1 VTYHIVV
8 GLPDGRTAYADSD
21 EPVAAA
27 MHRVNN
33 KIMDNEHKRDIGYP
47 GSPRDYE
54 LISAWLDDNEAL
66 SQSCRVGLWP
76 GVTCIHDKLP
86 GSKVVVLPSRGARMQ
101 GTGRYDA
108 ATIKQALTSIYRFTK
123 EQADYIVRYTMDDR
137 EHPSKEWKT
146 RSGFITLR
154 YFGADKFALEDSRG
168 NSGKALPISRRKRYN
183 PESKGIPEATS
194 RKDSRMPP
202 TARGRRSTAPPP
214 APEPEPES
222 NGVVDFQRYL
232 DKDLTPT
239 MQDFVVWFEE
249 NVAELEDVPIDK
261 LLTLGPRLYGQFQRS
276 DFNRSQREAR
286 RSERAER
293 RRPEPEPEPE
303 PEPAPARRGRGRPA
317 AKAAAA
323 PARSAARSAPAKP
336 APEQAAAPARRG
348 RRSSAKSSAE
358 APY

>member
-1 VTYHIVV
+1 MTYHIVIA
-8 GLPDGRTAYADSD
+8 LPDGRTAYADSD

-33 KIMDNEHKRDIGYP
+33 KIMDNEHKRNIGYP

-54 LISAWLDDNEAL
+54 LIAAWLDENEAL

-76 GVTCIHDKLP
+76 GVTCIHDESP
-86 GSKVVVLPSRGARMQ
+86 GSRVVVLPSRGGRMKVA
-101 GTGRYDA
+101 GRYSA
-108 ATIKQALTSIYRFTK
+108 EAIKSVLVSEYRFTK
-123 EQADYIVRYTMDDR
+123 EQADFVMRYTSEDR
-137 EHPSKEWKT
+137 DHPSKEWKT

-154 YFGADKFALEDSRG
+154 YFGAGKFALEDHRG
-168 NSGKALPISRRKRYN
+168 NSGKALLISSRKRYT
-183 PESKGIPEATS
+183 PESKGIPEATP

-232 DKDLTPT
+232 DRDITPT
-239 MQDFVVWFEE
+239 MTDFVTWFED
-249 NVAELEDVPIDK
+249 NVAALEDVPIDK
-261 LLTLGPRLYGQFQRS
+261 LLTLGPTLYGHFQRS

-286 RSERAER
+286 RAER
-293 RRPEPEPEPE
+293 GNGREPEPEPE

-317 AKAAAA
+317 AAAKAA
-323 PARSAARSAPAKP
+323 PARSAPAKP
-336 APEQAAAPARRG
+336 APEPAAPARRG
-348 RRSSAKSSAE
+348 RRSASKSSAE